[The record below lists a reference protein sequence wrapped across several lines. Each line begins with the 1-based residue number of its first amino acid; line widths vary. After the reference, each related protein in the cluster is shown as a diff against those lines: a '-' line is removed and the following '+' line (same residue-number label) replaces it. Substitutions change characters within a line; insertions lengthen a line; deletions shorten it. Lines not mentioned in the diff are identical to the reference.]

1 MKTIGV
7 RLALLYCL
15 VSTTTLFA
23 LLAVGYYLVH
33 RHMVESLALFEGVG
47 HGGQPLPSETVA
59 DASVRT
65 VMTGYA
71 QVSLALVCLALL
83 VSLTSGLVLSKVA
96 MRPIR
101 VIQET
106 ADRIRSDNLGERI
119 PVSGVQDEISGLA
132 RLLNSMFDRLESSFH
147 QIRRFSAEA
156 SHELKTPLSLVR
168 LHAEKL
174 LTEGGLTPDHEE
186 AIRSQLE
193 EISRLNQIV
202 DDLLFLSRAE
212 ARAVAVKF
220 RRENP
225 CVFLAALTP
234 DVQLLAEHV
243 GVRFQETCESGEPVR
258 FDPKWMRQVL
268 LNLVT
273 NALRVAPAGS
283 LLTLESLFTVDVWR
297 LAVEDEGPGVPAG
310 QHERIF
316 ERFVRVGPD
325 ADAHQASGSGLG
337 LAICRSIVGLHGG
350 TIRAEA
356 GSRRGGLRIFCDIP
370 LRDASGSELPAEMFP
385 TALPSPLD

>member
-23 LLAVGYYLVH
+23 LLAVGYYLLH
-33 RHMVESLALFEGVG
+33 QHMVESLALFEGVG
-47 HGGQPLPSETVA
+47 RGGQPLPSETA
-59 DASVRT
+59 AEASVRT

-83 VSLTSGLVLSKVA
+83 VSLTSGLVLSKIA

-147 QIRRFSAEA
+147 QIQRFSAEA

-193 EISRLNQIV
+193 EVSRLNQIV

-212 ARAVAVKF
+212 ARAVAVEF

-225 CVFLAALTP
+225 RAFLASLTP

-356 GSRRGGLRIFCDIP
+356 GNRRGGLRIFCDIP
-370 LRDASGSELPAEMFP
+370 LRDASGSERPAEMFP